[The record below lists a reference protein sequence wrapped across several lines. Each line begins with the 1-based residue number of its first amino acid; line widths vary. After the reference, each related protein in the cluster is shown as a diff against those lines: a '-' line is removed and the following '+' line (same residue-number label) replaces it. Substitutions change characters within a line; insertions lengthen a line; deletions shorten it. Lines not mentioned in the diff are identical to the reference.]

1 MRLRQKYLVVMMVP
15 VVVLATAT
23 TLAFRADRRSTG
35 VIDAVAHTSAVR
47 LAIDDVL
54 NDLVDAE
61 TGMRGYLITGDADL
75 LDPYQRA
82 SAALPTDLA
91 DFRTTVADNPG
102 QTKYL
107 DQLTPLIV
115 ERMELLWRQK
125 DLAPLDSEAKQ
136 QIALPILRRGGEVMG
151 QIRDLLGQMAQ
162 IEETTLAAQQGEQQ
176 QADNSSKLIQFWLLP
191 TGLLLSLLLVTAV
204 SDRAVKR
211 VVRIQENA
219 LRLER
224 GEPLLPPDN
233 RGDEIAELSRLVVRT
248 GQQLMEA
255 KDKLQQLATSDPL
268 TGLLNRRGWLPVAE
282 HELNVA
288 RREERPLALAFVD
301 VDGLKAVN
309 DEYGHG
315 VGDLLIKEVAA
326 LLRDTVR
333 ASDLVARV
341 GGDEFCVL
349 MTSESAVDPEVVVA
363 RLEHSVEWANSLPGR
378 SYPIS
383 VSIGT
388 ASWNGLHDESID
400 DLMRRAD
407 GVMYDCKRA
416 KARGQLAQEVG

>member
-1 MRLRQKYLVVMMVP
+1 MRLRQKYLAVMTVP

-23 TLAFRADRRSTG
+23 MLAFRADRRSTG
-35 VIDAVAHTSAVR
+35 VIEAVAHTSAVR
-47 LAIDDVL
+47 LSIDAVL

-61 TGMRGYLITGDADL
+61 TGMRGYLITGDSNL
-75 LDPYQRA
+75 LDPYRRA
-82 SAALPTDLA
+82 SVALPKDLA
-91 DFRTTVADNPG
+91 DFRATIADNAA
-102 QTKYL
+102 QTKSL
-107 DQLTPLIV
+107 DQLTPLII

-125 DLAPLDSEAKQ
+125 DLAPLDTKAKQ
-136 QIALPILRRGGEVMG
+136 QTALPILQRGGEVMG
-151 QIRDLLGQMAQ
+151 QIRDLLGQMSQ
-162 IEETTLAAQQGEQQ
+162 TEETTLAAQQAEQQ
-176 QADNSSKLIQFWLLP
+176 QADDWSKRIQFWLLP
-191 TGLLLSLLLVTAV
+191 MGLLLSLLLVTAV

-233 RGDEIAELSRLVVRT
+233 RKDEIGELSRLVVQT

-255 KDKLQQLATSDPL
+255 KDKLQQLATTDPL

-288 RREERPLALAFVD
+288 RREDRPLALAFVD

-309 DEYGHG
+309 DEYGHN

-349 MTSESAVDPEVVVA
+349 MTSESALDPEAVVG
-363 RLEHSVEWANSLPGR
+363 RLEHSIEWANTLPGR
-378 SYPIS
+378 GYPMS

-388 ASWNGLHDESID
+388 AARNALHDESID

-407 GVMYDCKRA
+407 VVMYECKRA
-416 KARGQLAQEVG
+416 KSSGQFAQEVG